1 MGPVISYKVDQ
12 ATLPTTATRYRS
24 IPSCVTSLS
33 TCPTINTLS
42 VSKLRCRSATGA
54 GKVARLSWRASDP
67 TLLVAASSWMR
78 KNVMQRSVPL
88 APIPLRR
95 CLTNALCQI
104 CVGSHQNGPLAA
116 HLFDSPSRSLFD
128 LICTDPKAY
137 LGEKL
142 SDTRPSMTKIPY
154 YIDVLSIRKTVPLQ
168 AHPDLKGLAG
178 QLRQSNPDNFI
189 DANFRKPQIAVAIGE
204 PLCIARAQYGGE
216 GRATVGHAEVDD
228 ADTAFMGFVGFRP
241 LEEIKAFLEKI
252 PELVAA
258 VDEPALVIKF
268 TQSPSNELLKQV
280 YAKLLNRGAEAQE
293 EVAAAVNKLRERMM
307 QNGVYVL
314 GSPESVFLFR
324 LFMKVNAQYPG
335 DVGVL
340 ATTFFMNFVKLRKGE
355 ALYIGAD
362 EVYAY
367 MEGGMSPFD
376 FLVPRF

>member
-1 MGPVISYKVDQ
+1 M
-12 ATLPTTATRYRS
+12 
-24 IPSCVTSLS
+24 
-33 TCPTINTLS
+33 
-42 VSKLRCRSATGA
+42 
-54 GKVARLSWRASDP
+54 
-67 TLLVAASSWMR
+67 
-78 KNVMQRSVPL
+78 
-88 APIPLRR
+88 
-95 CLTNALCQI
+95 
-104 CVGSHQNGPLAA
+104 GSHQNGPLAA

-128 LICTDPKAY
+128 LICTDSKAY

-142 SDTRPSMTKIPY
+142 SDTRPLMTKIPY

-228 ADTAFMGFVGFRP
+228 PDTTFMGFVGFRP

-258 VDEPALVIKF
+258 IDEPALVIKF

-293 EVAAAVNKLRERMM
+293 EVAAAVSKLRERMM

-314 GSPESVFLFR
+314 GSPESAFLFR